1 MRVQTLVG
9 AAVLAAIACGCNSS
23 PRPPE
28 VHYVDPNR
36 PVAAVGWSD
45 TDLKMVCDDVFTQLS
60 QHCAVK
66 KQGQKPRVMI
76 SRIQNRS
83 NEVVDTLFIGEKIF
97 TAMSATGQF
106 ELVDAQA
113 REDIAAEYDYQGQ
126 GYVDPAEAKGPGHQA
141 AADYMLRGELY
152 QITNAKGWSEV
163 KYYNLTMRLT
173 DIERGTMLGQWQS
186 EIKKV
191 VNR

>member
-1 MRVQTLVG
+1 MRFHSLVG
-9 AAVLAAIACGCNSS
+9 AALLAAIVCGCDSG
-23 PRPPE
+23 PRTPA
-28 VHYVDPNR
+28 VHYVDPDR

-45 TDLKMVCDDVFTQLS
+45 TDLKKVCDDCFSQLS
-60 QHCAVK
+60 MHCAVK
-66 KQGQKPRVMI
+66 KPGEKPRVMI

-106 ELVDAQA
+106 ELIDAQA
-113 REDIAAEYDYQGQ
+113 REDIAAEYEYHGS
-126 GYVDPAEAKGPGHQA
+126 GYVDPAEAKGPGHQTPP
-141 AADYMLRGELY
+141 DYMLRGELY
-152 QITNAKGWSEV
+152 QITNAAGWSEV

-173 DIERGTMLGQWQS
+173 DIEKGTMLGQWQS

-191 VNR
+191 INR